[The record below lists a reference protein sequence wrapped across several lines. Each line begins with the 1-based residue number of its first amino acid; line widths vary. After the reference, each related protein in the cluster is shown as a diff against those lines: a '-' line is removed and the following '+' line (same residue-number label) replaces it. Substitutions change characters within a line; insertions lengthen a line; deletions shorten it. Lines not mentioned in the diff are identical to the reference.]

1 MSNHPMA
8 GIRVVS
14 LAVNLP
20 GPLTAARYV
29 ELGAHVTKVVPPGGD
44 PLSWVSPEWHD
55 SLKEDQEE
63 LTLDLKSEAGQA
75 RLAQL
80 LCEADVL
87 LTATRPAALARLGLD
102 GSTLS
107 ANYPRLCHVAIVG
120 YGPPDENR
128 AGHDLTYQASAG
140 LLEPP
145 DGLHE
150 QPAFPRIPLAD
161 YAGSE
166 RAVSATLALLWA
178 RERTGQGGQE
188 IVSMVDALR
197 PYAHALCYGLLAP
210 GTLLGGASPQ
220 YGLYRTRDGWVALAS
235 LEPHFRERIKAGLG
249 VDALTSAALGAAFAT
264 RTSAEW
270 DAWAKEQD
278 VPLAAVSEPVCPSKD
293 RPNDE

>member
-1 MSNHPMA
+1 MSDQPMA

-29 ELGAHVTKVVPPGGD
+29 ELGAHVTKIVPPGGD
-44 PLSWVSPEWHD
+44 PLQWVSPEWHD
-55 SLKEDQEE
+55 NLKEDQEV

-75 RLAQL
+75 QLAQL
-80 LCEADVL
+80 LCDTDLL

-102 GSTLS
+102 WDTLH
-107 ANYPRLCHVAIVG
+107 ANYPKLCQVAIVG

-140 LLEPP
+140 MLELPA
-145 DGLHE
+145 GSGA

-166 RAVSATLALLWA
+166 RAVSAALALLWA
-178 RERTGQGGQE
+178 RDRTGAGGLDV
-188 IVSMVDALR
+188 VSMVDALR

-210 GTLLGGASPQ
+210 GTLLGGASPL
-220 YGLYRTRDGWVALAS
+220 YGLYRTRDGWVALAA

-249 VDALTSAALGAAFAT
+249 IESLTGAALGAAFAT

-270 DAWAKEQD
+270 DQWAKAQD
-278 VPLAAVSEPVCPSKD
+278 VPMSAVYDPVCPK
-293 RPNDE
+293 

>member
-1 MSNHPMA
+1 MA

-20 GPLTAARYV
+20 GPLTAARFV
-29 ELGAHVTKVVPPGGD
+29 ELGAYVTKIVPPGGD
-44 PLSWVSPEWHD
+44 PLQWVSPEWHD
-55 SLKEDQEE
+55 NLKEDQEV
-63 LTLDLKSEAGQA
+63 LTLDLKAEAGQA
-75 RLAQL
+75 QLAQL

-102 GSTLS
+102 WPALS

-140 LLEPP
+140 LLELP

-166 RAVSATLALLWA
+166 RAVTAALTLLW
-178 RERTGQGGQE
+178 ERDRSGRGGQQW
-188 IVSMVDALR
+188 VPMVDALR

-210 GTLLGGASPQ
+210 GTLLGGASPL
-220 YGLYRTRDGWVALAS
+220 YGLYRTRDGWVALAA
-235 LEPHFRERIKAGLG
+235 LEPHFRERIRAGLN
-249 VDALTSAALGAAFAT
+249 VDSLTGAALGAAFAT
-264 RTSAEW
+264 RTSSEW
-270 DAWAKEQD
+270 DQWAKEQD
-278 VPLAAVSEPVCPSKD
+278 IPLAAVSEPVCPSEPT
-293 RPNDE
+293 RVRGFL